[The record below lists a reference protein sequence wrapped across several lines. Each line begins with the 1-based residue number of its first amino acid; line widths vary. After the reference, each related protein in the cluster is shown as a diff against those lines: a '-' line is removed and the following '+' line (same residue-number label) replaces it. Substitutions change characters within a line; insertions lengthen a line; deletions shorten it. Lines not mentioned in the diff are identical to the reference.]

1 MDVCKNH
8 RDAVEIV
15 HDQAICPL
23 CDAERQID
31 EWEREACDKNE
42 KITRLEKEIYAL
54 VIRIDGHMDEISG
67 LRNARYRLVSTV
79 A

>member
-31 EWEREACDKNE
+31 EWEREGSDKNE
-42 KITRLEKEIYAL
+42 KIASLEKEIEEL
-54 VIRIDGHMDEISG
+54 K
-67 LRNARYRLVSTV
+67 NAHP
-79 A
+79 